1 MGQARTVGK
10 AMSRFKPTAPG
21 TAQDLRIASVEESP
35 RACHSVDDYVREISR
50 LWGDA
55 QRRLL
60 LIGRYLV
67 QAKAALEHGEY
78 EDLVRDKL
86 PFTPRTAHRLRTVA
100 EAIDIGTLP
109 ADRAPRDYTAAYVLA
124 RLDPEERQ
132 QAEAQG
138 LVRADV
144 SRREVEAFKRQI
156 RANTTVKADAL
167 PSTDEAIRR
176 LEARLAELDAERE
189 VVISRL
195 AELRGTTK

>member
-1 MGQARTVGK
+1 
-10 AMSRFKPTAPG
+10 MSRFTPTVPG
-21 TAQDLRIASVEESP
+21 TAQDLRIAAVEESL

-50 LWGDA
+50 LWSDA
-55 QRRLL
+55 QRKLL
-60 LIGRYLV
+60 VIGRYLV

-100 EAIDIGTLP
+100 EAIDVGTLP

-124 RLDPEERQ
+124 RLDPAERH

-156 RANTTVKADAL
+156 RAITTVKAEAL
-167 PSTDEAIRR
+167 SSVDEAIRR

-189 VVISRL
+189 RVISRL
-195 AELRGTTK
+195 AELRGGTE